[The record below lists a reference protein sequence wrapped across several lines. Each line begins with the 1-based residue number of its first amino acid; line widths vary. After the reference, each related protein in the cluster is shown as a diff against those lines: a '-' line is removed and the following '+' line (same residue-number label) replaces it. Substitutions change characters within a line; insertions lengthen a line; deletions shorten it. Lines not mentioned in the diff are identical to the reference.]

1 MDGSLIEMFCSS
13 VQSRVVGR
21 VIGPVRWLSPVLS
34 IPVGGRDRGEH
45 MVAILAN
52 PGPFCY
58 LADQDPL
65 QGTPAPARFPQMAG
79 ALVTGVT
86 RLANQR
92 ILRLEVETAGEITET
107 LWLDLLLFGSAGR
120 AELARGD
127 GGVLQAVGWR
137 LSAKSVGAASVE
149 FTGTEFYLI
158 STGRLGRVAPSSV
171 DVLEAAHR
179 LGPFRNAVE
188 ACRQVGPQI
197 LEEAHRV
204 MIRNRSRPLTR
215 RLSAQRQLL
224 AKLESELDLAA
235 DHDRVRREAETL
247 AAYQSQIK
255 QGAKTIELADVYD
268 PQSMLTIGLDPAL
281 PIRVQITKRFKRAAK
296 LVRSEPHL
304 RRRIGEV
311 RQKIDGLDAALSDI
325 DSADNFASA
334 MSELNRQ
341 LAGLSRGRRAAPVPE
356 GKSTRPV
363 AVGRAGAFRRF
374 ELDEVWFVLVG
385 RSNRENDDLT
395 FHQASPTDLWLH
407 AQHVPGSHV
416 ILKSRGDPGSPPV
429 EILERAASVAAHFSK
444 ARHSSLVPVIYTQRK
459 YVRKPRGAR
468 PGQVVCQREKMVMV
482 PPELPAEIP

>member
-13 VQSRVVGR
+13 VQGRVVGQ

-34 IPVGGRDRGEH
+34 LPVGGRGRGEH

-79 ALVTGVT
+79 AVVTGVT

-92 ILRLEVETAGEITET
+92 ILRLEVETAGEMTET
-107 LWLDLLLFGSAGR
+107 LRLDLLLFGSAGR
-120 AELARGD
+120 AELARRD
-127 GGVLQAVGWR
+127 GGVLQAVGGR
-137 LSAKSVGAASVE
+137 LSAKSEGAASVE
-149 FTGTEFYLI
+149 FTEAEFYLI
-158 STGRLGRVAPSSV
+158 SAGRLGRVAPSSV
-171 DVLEAAHR
+171 DVPEAAHR

-188 ACRQVGPQI
+188 ACRQAGAQI
-197 LEEAHRV
+197 LEEAHRL
-204 MIRNRSRPLTR
+204 MIRHRSRPLTR

-224 AKLESELDLAA
+224 VKLKGDLDLAA
-235 DHDRVRREAETL
+235 NHDGVGREAETL

-255 QGAKTIELADVYD
+255 QGAKKIELPDAYD
-268 PQSMLTIGLDPAL
+268 PQSMVTIGLDPAL
-281 PIRVQITKRFKRAAK
+281 PIRVQIEKRFKRAAK
-296 LVRSEPHL
+296 LLRSESHL

-311 RQKIDGLDAALSDI
+311 RQNVDVLDTALTDI
-325 DSADNFASA
+325 DSTDNFASA
-334 MSELNRQ
+334 MDELNRQ
-341 LAGLSRGRRAAPVPE
+341 LAGLSGGRRAAPVPG
-356 GKSTRPV
+356 GKSTQPV
-363 AVGRAGAFRRF
+363 AVGRRKF

-395 FHQASPTDLWLH
+395 FHEASPTDLWFH

-416 ILKSRGDPGSPPV
+416 ILKSRGNPGAPPV

-444 ARHSSLVPVIYTQRK
+444 SRHSSLVPVIYTQRK
-459 YVRKPRGAR
+459 YVRKPRGAK
-468 PGQVVCQREKMVMV
+468 PGQVVCEREKMVMV
-482 PPELPAEIP
+482 APELPAEIP